1 MVVVSP
7 ARRSL
12 FWKND
17 VVVVEYN
24 IVDDKKASV
33 SGTNRTDDSS
43 SGPTSSNSSRS
54 SLDIILG

>member
-1 MVVVSP
+1 MVVVS

-17 VVVVEYN
+17 VGVVEYN

-43 SGPTSSNSSRS
+43 SGPTSSNKRS